1 MQKMNSLRIAA
12 QVTRAESLHF
22 HVLITSSRTNFMALS
37 FFSLVLRGEG
47 EGEGPGGRTTLL
59 VGVERGRELDP
70 GTKEE
75 AHSM

>member
-1 MQKMNSLRIAA
+1 
-12 QVTRAESLHF
+12 
-22 HVLITSSRTNFMALS
+22 MALS

-59 VGVERGRELDP
+59 AGVERGRELDP